1 MSWIRLNVL
10 WLYLIIIY
18 FSYNTRK
25 FIELPYHTFKID
37 KKEFE
42 TSSYLTNL
50 TWLHNKIN
58 STGCVQLL
66 LDIYL
71 ISPPKSQQ
79 SEPQSPVLNK
89 LSEHLDF
96 LLKFLQIHFKS
107 LNYDAQQIYSLL
119 ATHIKTESSKRS
131 EYANDLIIQGWSKDI
146 KDQKIL
152 RIEKVNTDDDEDDN
166 EEQSNEV
173 HESNKNGYDT
183 LINTNHNENFVI
195 SLSTD
200 REEICVWNVLKWV

>member
-1 MSWIRLNVL
+1 M
-10 WLYLIIIY
+10 
-18 FSYNTRK
+18 
-25 FIELPYHTFKID
+25 
-37 KKEFE
+37 
-42 TSSYLTNL
+42 

-71 ISPPKSQQ
+71 ISPPKSRRA
-79 SEPQSPVLNK
+79 SAPQSPVSSK

-119 ATHIKTESSKRS
+119 STHIKRESAKRS
-131 EYANDLIIQGWSKDI
+131 EVAGDSIIQGWRKEI

-152 RIEKVNTDDDEDDN
+152 RIEKIETGDDDVDEHMSEDSD
-166 EEQSNEV
+166 SND
-173 HESNKNGYDT
+173 NGYDL
-183 LINTNHNENFVI
+183 LINTNRDEKFVI
-195 SLSTD
+195 SLSTE
-200 REEICVWNVLKWV
+200 REEICVWNVLK

>member
-1 MSWIRLNVL
+1 M
-10 WLYLIIIY
+10 
-18 FSYNTRK
+18 
-25 FIELPYHTFKID
+25 
-37 KKEFE
+37 
-42 TSSYLTNL
+42 TNL

-79 SEPQSPVLNK
+79 SEPQSPVNSK
-89 LSEHLDF
+89 LSEHLEF

-119 ATHIKTESSKRS
+119 STYIKRESLKRS
-131 EYANDLIIQGWSKDI
+131 QVVSDAIIQGWKNEI
-146 KDQKIL
+146 EEQKIL
-152 RIEKVNTDDDEDDN
+152 RIEKIITDDGDQEDEPSDA
-166 EEQSNEV
+166 SII
-173 HESNKNGYDT
+173 GYDS
-183 LINTNHNENFVI
+183 LMNSNCDENFVV

-200 REEICVWNVLKWV
+200 REEICVWNVLK